1 MNMANKIESGIDV
14 ATKDGLDIAKN
25 VEGTVKPVANDK
37 DPAKTVDYA
46 SDPAY
51 ALAFTDNQ
59 YITHIGNIIT
69 AGKDNGVDWKSV
81 QASSEDSGTS
91 GKPAVSD
98 LLVDQLQ
105 GSLNR
110 TVLTS
115 KPPSIELKSIV
126 SDTVKVGHVPLL
138 ALPIIDSSRSQMMY

>member
-1 MNMANKIESGIDV
+1 MANKIESGIDV

-81 QASSEDSGTS
+81 QASSKDPRTS
-91 GKPAVSD
+91 NKPAVSD
-98 LLVDQLQ
+98 LQYLVDQLQ
-105 GSLNR
+105 VSVSKSQRRCQLRCQEAANVSSQSAIRLQLANSSLSWR
-110 TVLTS
+110 
-115 KPPSIELKSIV
+115 
-126 SDTVKVGHVPLL
+126 
-138 ALPIIDSSRSQMMY
+138 